1 MNKVEE
7 AIYNLNLFQVS
18 SAETEIPN
26 LGDEYTEVGLNKILK
41 EWYDILFC
49 NQDKI
54 DELLP
59 RIEKFET
66 KSSDYIRDIKTRLT
80 KASSD
85 AKAAN
90 VADRS
95 VTKYTKAV
103 YYSPSTISYVEGE
116 TTAYVDGGKI
126 IGVKESDTFNSA
138 NSSVISNNTGS
149 GIACYT
155 FEDGKRIDLVWT
167 VNGGA
172 AQSRDVL
179 NTNTESTISY
189 SSLNGGIK
197 SFILD
202 IDRKEYGVFNN
213 IQLKTKRAYV
223 YTIYTSNDS
232 INYNRIADRILTNSL
247 NESIGET
254 NDRYV
259 RIVIELDKNSDYTS
273 GRYTYNVEI
282 NSFYIAVKRYSTPT
296 VYITGDIP
304 IRATGEFVA
313 IDTCDNYQSKDV
325 DMHYQ
330 ISING
335 GAYRDIKP
343 LRKLSKAGRS
353 IRSILPINDY
363 SDNNIVT
370 LHSHTRH
377 SDGNVFT
384 TEIDPALLETNVFK
398 YYDATSPISVNGNV
412 VSASGIAISEKAI
425 DFKDTYFVN
434 GVPFSGKSTIYTGF
448 NSLSFPADNYVEIY
462 DVTKYTLVSFTS
474 GQYKIVD
481 AAGAE
486 HTITDENWE
495 NNPFT
500 SIVLSLKYILGKE
513 LEYGKD
519 INTSKSGNGY
529 KLIAPESVK
538 SLYVAARQ
546 KNAIINTARIKIKM
560 KTLDGYTKPNVSRIL
575 IKVA

>member
-7 AIYNLNLFQVS
+7 AIYNLNLFQAS
-18 SAETEIPN
+18 SAGTEIPS
-26 LGDEYTEVGLNKILK
+26 LGSEYTEAGLNKILK

-66 KSSDYIRDIKTRLT
+66 RSSDYVRDIKTRLA

-103 YYSPSTISYVEGE
+103 YYSPSSISYIEEE

-126 IGVKESDTFNSA
+126 VGVKESDTFNSD
-138 NSSVISNNTGS
+138 SHVISNNTSS
-149 GIACYT
+149 GISCYV
-155 FEDGKRIDLVWT
+155 FEDNKKVDLVWT
-167 VNGGA
+167 VDGGA
-172 AQSRDVL
+172 AQSRNIL
-179 NTNTESTISY
+179 NSNVNSTISY
-189 SSLNGGIK
+189 SSLNGGTK
-197 SFILD
+197 SFVLD

-232 INYNRIADRILTNSL
+232 INYNRITDRILTNSL

-259 RIVIELDKNSDYTS
+259 RIVIELDKNSDYVS
-273 GRYTYNVEI
+273 GRYIYNVEI
-282 NSFYIAVKRYSTPT
+282 SSFHIAVKRYSTPT
-296 VYITGDIP
+296 EYVTGDIP

-313 IDTCDNYQSKDV
+313 IDTCDNYQSKNV

-335 GAYRDIKP
+335 GAYKDIKP
-343 LRKLSKAGRS
+343 LRKLSKTGRS

-370 LHSHTRH
+370 LHAHIRH
-377 SDGNVFT
+377 PDGNIFT
-384 TEIDPALLETNVFK
+384 TEIDPALLETNIFK
-398 YYDATSPISVNGNV
+398 YYDATNPISVKGNV
-412 VSASGIAISEKAI
+412 VSASGIAVSEKVI
-425 DFKDTYFVN
+425 NFKDTYFVN
-434 GVPFSGKSTIYTGF
+434 GVPFSGESTIYTGF

-462 DVTKYTLVSFTS
+462 DVTKYTLVSFNS
-474 GQYKIVD
+474 GEFRVAD
-481 AAGAE
+481 AAGVE
-486 HTITDENWE
+486 QTIIDEDWE
-495 NNPFT
+495 KNPFT
-500 SIVLSLKYILGKE
+500 SIVLSLKYILGRE

-519 INTSKSGNGY
+519 INTSKSKNGY
-529 KLIAPESVK
+529 QLITSENVK

-546 KNAIINTARIKIKM
+546 KSAIINTARIKIKM

>member
-7 AIYNLNLFQVS
+7 AIYNLNLFQAS
-18 SAETEIPN
+18 SAGTEIPN
-26 LGDEYTEVGLNKILK
+26 LGNEYTEVGLNKILK

-66 KSSDYIRDIKTRLT
+66 KSSDYVRDIKTRLA

-103 YYSPSTISYVEGE
+103 YYSPSSISYIEEE

-126 IGVKESDTFNSA
+126 VGVKESDTFNSD
-138 NSSVISNNTGS
+138 SHVISNNTSS
-149 GIACYT
+149 GISCYV
-155 FEDGKRIDLVWT
+155 FEDNKKVDLVWT
-167 VNGGA
+167 VDGGA
-172 AQSRDVL
+172 AQSRNVL
-179 NTNTESTISY
+179 NSNINSTISY
-189 SSLNGGIK
+189 SSLNGGTK
-197 SFILD
+197 SFVLD

-232 INYNRIADRILTNSL
+232 INYNRITDRILTNSL

-259 RIVIELDKNSDYTS
+259 RIVIELDKNSDYVS
-273 GRYTYNVEI
+273 GRYIYNVEI
-282 NSFYIAVKRYSTPT
+282 SSFHIAVKRYSTPT
-296 VYITGDIP
+296 EYVTGDIP

-313 IDTCDNYQSKDV
+313 IDTCDNYQSKNV

-335 GAYRDIKP
+335 GAYKDIKP
-343 LRKLSKAGRS
+343 LRKLSKTGRS

-370 LHSHTRH
+370 LHAHIRH
-377 SDGNVFT
+377 PDGNIFT
-384 TEIDPALLETNVFK
+384 TEIDPALLETNIFK
-398 YYDATSPISVNGNV
+398 YYDATNPISVKGNV
-412 VSASGIAISEKAI
+412 VSASGIAISEKVI
-425 DFKDTYFVN
+425 NFKDTYFVN
-434 GVPFSGKSTIYTGF
+434 GVPFSGESTIYTGF

-462 DVTKYTLVSFTS
+462 DVTKYTLVSFNS
-474 GQYKIVD
+474 GEFRVAD
-481 AAGAE
+481 AAGVE
-486 HTITDENWE
+486 QTIIDEDWE
-495 NNPFT
+495 KNPFT
-500 SIVLSLKYILGKE
+500 SIVLSLKYILGRE

-519 INTSKSGNGY
+519 INTSKSKNGY
-529 KLIAPESVK
+529 QLIASENVK

>member
-7 AIYNLNLFQVS
+7 AIYNLNLFQAS
-18 SAETEIPN
+18 STEAEVPA
-26 LGDEYTEVGLNKILK
+26 LGSEYTEAGLNKILK
-41 EWYDILFC
+41 EWYDLLFC

-54 DELLP
+54 DEILP
-59 RIEKFET
+59 RIEQFET
-66 KSSDYIRDIKTRLT
+66 KSSNYVRDIKTRLA

-95 VTKYTKAV
+95 ITKYTKAV
-103 YYSPSTISYVEGE
+103 YYSPSSISYIEDE

-126 IGVKESDTFNSA
+126 VGVKESDTFSG
-138 NSSVISNNTGS
+138 SEGSVISNRTSS
-149 GIACYT
+149 GISCYI
-155 FEDGKRIDLVWT
+155 FEGNKKVDLVWT
-167 VNGGA
+167 TDSGA
-172 AQSRDVL
+172 AQSLNVL
-179 NTNTESTISY
+179 NSNIKSTISY
-189 SSLNGGIK
+189 SSLTGGTK
-197 SFILD
+197 SFVLD

-232 INYNRIADRILTNSL
+232 INYNRITDRVLTNSL

-259 RIVIELDKNSDYTS
+259 RIVIELDKNSDYVS
-273 GRYTYNVEI
+273 GKYIYTVAI
-282 NSFYIAVKRYSTPT
+282 NSFHIAVKRYSTPT
-296 VYITGDIP
+296 EYVTGDIP

-313 IDTCDNYQSKDV
+313 IDTCDNYQSKNV

-335 GAYRDIKP
+335 GAYKDIKP
-343 LRKLSKAGRS
+343 LRKLSKTGRS

-370 LHSHTRH
+370 LHTHTRH
-377 SDGNVFT
+377 PEGNTFT
-384 TEIDPALLETNVFK
+384 TEIDPALLETNIFK
-398 YYDATSPISVNGNV
+398 YYDATNPISVDGNV
-412 VSASGIAISEKAI
+412 VSATGIAISEKVI
-425 DFKDTYFVN
+425 NFKDTYFVN
-434 GVPFSGKSTIYTGF
+434 GVPFSGESTIYTGF

-462 DVTKYTLVSFTS
+462 DVTKYTLVSFKS
-474 GQYKIVD
+474 GEFRVAD
-481 AAGAE
+481 SAGVE
-486 HTITDENWE
+486 HTIIDEDWE
-495 NNPFT
+495 KNPFT

-519 INTSKSGNGY
+519 VKTSKSENGY
-529 KLIAPESVK
+529 QLTTPENVK

-546 KNAIINTARIKIKM
+546 KDAIINTARIKIKM

>member
-7 AIYNLNLFQVS
+7 AIYNLNLFQAS
-18 SAETEIPN
+18 SAGTEIPS
-26 LGDEYTEVGLNKILK
+26 LGSEYTEAGLNKILK

-66 KSSDYIRDIKTRLT
+66 RSSDYVRDIKTRLA

-103 YYSPSTISYVEGE
+103 YYSPSSISYIEEE

-126 IGVKESDTFNSA
+126 VGVKESDTFNSD
-138 NSSVISNNTGS
+138 SHVISNNTSS
-149 GIACYT
+149 GISCYV
-155 FEDGKRIDLVWT
+155 FEDNKKVDLVWT
-167 VNGGA
+167 VDGGA
-172 AQSRDVL
+172 AQSRNVL
-179 NTNTESTISY
+179 NSNVNSTISY
-189 SSLNGGIK
+189 SSLNGGTK
-197 SFILD
+197 SFVLD

-232 INYNRIADRILTNSL
+232 INYNRITDRILTNSL

-259 RIVIELDKNSDYTS
+259 RIVIELDKNSDYVS
-273 GRYTYNVEI
+273 GRYIYNVEI
-282 NSFYIAVKRYSTPT
+282 SSFHIAVKRYSTPT
-296 VYITGDIP
+296 EYVTGDIP

-313 IDTCDNYQSKDV
+313 IDTCDNYQSKNV

-335 GAYRDIKP
+335 GAYKDIKP
-343 LRKLSKAGRS
+343 LRKLSKTGRS

-370 LHSHTRH
+370 LHAHIRH
-377 SDGNVFT
+377 PDGNIFT
-384 TEIDPALLETNVFK
+384 TEIDPALLETNIFK
-398 YYDATSPISVNGNV
+398 YYDATNPISVKGNV
-412 VSASGIAISEKAI
+412 VSASGIAISEKVI
-425 DFKDTYFVN
+425 NFKDTYFVN
-434 GVPFSGKSTIYTGF
+434 GVPFSGESTIYTGF

-462 DVTKYTLVSFTS
+462 DVTKYTLVSFNS
-474 GQYKIVD
+474 GEFRVAD
-481 AAGAE
+481 AAGVEQTIIAE
-486 HTITDENWE
+486 DWE
-495 NNPFT
+495 KNPFT
-500 SIVLSLKYILGKE
+500 SIVLSLKYILGRE
-513 LEYGKD
+513 LGYGKD
-519 INTSKSGNGY
+519 INTSKSKNGY
-529 KLIAPESVK
+529 QLKTSEDVK

>member
-7 AIYNLNLFQVS
+7 AIYNLNLFQAS
-18 SAETEIPN
+18 SAGTEIPN
-26 LGDEYTEVGLNKILK
+26 LGNEYTEVGLNKILK

-66 KSSDYIRDIKTRLT
+66 KSSDYVRDIKTRLA

-103 YYSPSTISYVEGE
+103 YYSPSSISYIEEE

-126 IGVKESDTFNSA
+126 VGVKESDTFNSD
-138 NSSVISNNTGS
+138 SHVISNNTSS
-149 GIACYT
+149 GISCYV
-155 FEDGKRIDLVWT
+155 FEDNKKVDLVWT
-167 VNGGA
+167 VDGGA
-172 AQSRDVL
+172 AQSRNVL
-179 NTNTESTISY
+179 NSNINSTISY
-189 SSLNGGIK
+189 SSLNGGTK
-197 SFILD
+197 SFVLD

-232 INYNRIADRILTNSL
+232 INYNRITDRILTNSL

-259 RIVIELDKNSDYTS
+259 RIVIELDKNSDYVS
-273 GRYTYNVEI
+273 GRYIYNVEI
-282 NSFYIAVKRYSTPT
+282 SSFHIAVKRYSTPT
-296 VYITGDIP
+296 EYVTGDIP

-313 IDTCDNYQSKDV
+313 IDTCDNYQSRNV

-335 GAYRDIKP
+335 GAYKDIKP
-343 LRKLSKAGRS
+343 LRKLSKTGRS

-370 LHSHTRH
+370 LHAHIRH
-377 SDGNVFT
+377 PDGNIFT
-384 TEIDPALLETNVFK
+384 TEIDPALLETNIFK
-398 YYDATSPISVNGNV
+398 YYDATNPISVKGNV
-412 VSASGIAISEKAI
+412 VSASGIAISEKVI
-425 DFKDTYFVN
+425 NFKDTYFVN
-434 GVPFSGKSTIYTGF
+434 GVPFSGESTIYTGF

-462 DVTKYTLVSFTS
+462 DVTKYTLVSFNS
-474 GQYKIVD
+474 GEFRVAD
-481 AAGAE
+481 AAGVE
-486 HTITDENWE
+486 QTIIDEDWE
-495 NNPFT
+495 KNPFT
-500 SIVLSLKYILGKE
+500 SIVLSLKYILGRE

-519 INTSKSGNGY
+519 INTSKSKNGY
-529 KLIAPESVK
+529 QLIASENVK

>member
-7 AIYNLNLFQVS
+7 AIYNLNSFQAS
-18 SAETEIPN
+18 SAGTQIPDI
-26 LGDEYTEVGLNKILK
+26 GDEYTEAGLNKILK

-49 NQDKI
+49 NQDKM

-59 RIEKFET
+59 RIEKFEI
-66 KSSDYIRDIKTRLT
+66 KSSDYIRDIKTRLA

-95 VTKYTKAV
+95 ITKYTKAV
-103 YYSPSTISYVEGE
+103 YYSPSSISYIEDE

-126 IGVKESDTFNSA
+126 VGVKESDTFEKSE
-138 NSSVISNNTGS
+138 SSIISNNTNS
-149 GIACYT
+149 GISCYI
-155 FEDGKRIDLVWT
+155 FDNNKKIDLVWT
-167 VNGGA
+167 VDNGE
-172 AQSRDVL
+172 AQNRNIL
-179 NTNTESTISY
+179 NSNVKSTISY
-189 SSLNGGIK
+189 SSLNGGSK

-232 INYNRIADRILTNSL
+232 ISYNRITDRVLTNSL

-259 RIVIELDKNSDYTS
+259 RIVIDLDKSSDYIS
-273 GRYTYNVEI
+273 GRYIYNVEI
-282 NSFYIAVKRYSTPT
+282 SSFHIAVKRYSTPT
-296 VYITGDIP
+296 EYVTGDIP

-313 IDTCDNYQSKDV
+313 IDTCDNYQSKNV

-335 GAYRDIKP
+335 GAYKDIKP
-343 LRKLSKAGRS
+343 LRKLSKTGRS

-370 LHSHTRH
+370 LHSHTRD
-377 SDGNVFT
+377 SDGNTFT
-384 TEIDPALLETNVFK
+384 TEIDPALLETNIFK
-398 YYDATSPISVNGNV
+398 YYDATNPISVKGNV
-412 VSASGIAISEKAI
+412 VSASGIAISEKVVN
-425 DFKDTYFVN
+425 FKDTYFVN
-434 GVPFSGKSTIYTGF
+434 GVPFSGESTIYTGF

-462 DVTKYTLVSFTS
+462 DVTKYTLVSFKS
-474 GQYKIVD
+474 GEFRVVD
-481 AAGAE
+481 TAGEE
-486 HTITDENWE
+486 HTIVDEDWE
-495 NNPFT
+495 KNPFT
-500 SIVLSLKYILGKE
+500 SIVLSLKYILGRE

-519 INTSKSGNGY
+519 INTRKSENGY
-529 KLIAPESVK
+529 QLKTSENVK
-538 SLYVAARQ
+538 ALYVAARQ

>member
-7 AIYNLNLFQVS
+7 AIYNLNLFQAS
-18 SAETEIPN
+18 SAGTEIPN
-26 LGDEYTEVGLNKILK
+26 LGNEYTEAGLNKILK

-66 KSSDYIRDIKTRLT
+66 RSSDYVRDIKTRLA

-103 YYSPSTISYVEGE
+103 YYSPSSISYIEEE

-126 IGVKESDTFNSA
+126 VGVKESDTFNSD
-138 NSSVISNNTGS
+138 SHVISNNTSS
-149 GIACYT
+149 GISCYV
-155 FEDGKRIDLVWT
+155 FEDNKKVDLVWT
-167 VNGGA
+167 VDGGA
-172 AQSRDVL
+172 AQSRNVL
-179 NTNTESTISY
+179 NSNINSTISY
-189 SSLNGGIK
+189 SSLNGGTK
-197 SFILD
+197 SFVLD

-232 INYNRIADRILTNSL
+232 INYNRITDRILTNSL

-259 RIVIELDKNSDYTS
+259 RIVIELDKNSDYVS
-273 GRYTYNVEI
+273 GRYIYNVEI
-282 NSFYIAVKRYSTPT
+282 SSFHIAVKRYSTPT
-296 VYITGDIP
+296 EYVTGDIP

-313 IDTCDNYQSKDV
+313 IDTCDNYQSKNV

-335 GAYRDIKP
+335 GAYKDIKP
-343 LRKLSKAGRS
+343 LRKLSKTGRS

-370 LHSHTRH
+370 LHAHIRH
-377 SDGNVFT
+377 PDGNIFT
-384 TEIDPALLETNVFK
+384 TEIDPALLETNIFK
-398 YYDATSPISVNGNV
+398 YYDATSPISVKGNV
-412 VSASGIAISEKAI
+412 VSASGIAISEKVI
-425 DFKDTYFVN
+425 NFKDTYFVN
-434 GVPFSGKSTIYTGF
+434 GVPFSGESTIYTGF
-448 NSLSFPADNYVEIY
+448 NSLSFPADDYVEIY
-462 DVTKYTLVSFTS
+462 DVTKYTLVSFKS
-474 GQYKIVD
+474 GEFRVAD
-481 AAGAE
+481 AAGVE
-486 HTITDENWE
+486 QTIIDEDWE
-495 NNPFT
+495 KNPFT
-500 SIVLSLKYILGKE
+500 SIVLSLKYILGRE

-519 INTSKSGNGY
+519 INTSKSKNGY
-529 KLIAPESVK
+529 QLITSENVK

-546 KNAIINTARIKIKM
+546 KNAIINTTRIKIKM

>member
-7 AIYNLNLFQVS
+7 AIYNLNLFQAS
-18 SAETEIPN
+18 STGAEVPD
-26 LGDEYTEVGLNKILK
+26 LSSEYTEAGLNKILK
-41 EWYDILFC
+41 EWYDLLFC

-54 DELLP
+54 DEILP
-59 RIEKFET
+59 RIEQFET
-66 KSSDYIRDIKTRLT
+66 KSSNYVRDIKTRLA

-95 VTKYTKAV
+95 ITKYTKAV
-103 YYSPSTISYVEGE
+103 YYSPSSISYIEDE

-126 IGVKESDTFNSA
+126 IGVKESDTFSG
-138 NSSVISNNTGS
+138 SEGSVISNRTSS
-149 GIACYT
+149 GISCYI
-155 FEDGKRIDLVWT
+155 FEGNKKVDLVWT
-167 VNGGA
+167 TDSGA
-172 AQSRDVL
+172 AQSLNVL
-179 NTNTESTISY
+179 NSNVKSTISY
-189 SSLNGGIK
+189 SSLTGGTK
-197 SFILD
+197 SFVLD

-232 INYNRIADRILTNSL
+232 INYNRITDRVLTNSL

-259 RIVIELDKNSDYTS
+259 RIVIELDKNSDYVS
-273 GRYTYNVEI
+273 GKYIYTVEI
-282 NSFYIAVKRYSTPT
+282 NSFHIAVKRYSTPT
-296 VYITGDIP
+296 EYVTGDIP

-313 IDTCDNYQSKDV
+313 IDTCDNYQSKNV

-335 GAYRDIKP
+335 GAYKDIKP
-343 LRKLSKAGRS
+343 LRKLSKTGRS

-370 LHSHTRH
+370 LHTHTRH
-377 SDGNVFT
+377 PEGNTFT
-384 TEIDPALLETNVFK
+384 TEIDPALLETNIFK
-398 YYDATSPISVNGNV
+398 YYDATNPISVDGNV
-412 VSASGIAISEKAI
+412 VSATGIAISEKVI
-425 DFKDTYFVN
+425 NFKDTYFVN
-434 GVPFSGKSTIYTGF
+434 GVPFSGESTIYTGF

-462 DVTKYTLVSFTS
+462 DVTKYTLVSFKS
-474 GQYKIVD
+474 GEFRVAD
-481 AAGAE
+481 ATGVE
-486 HTITDENWE
+486 HTIVDEDWE
-495 NNPFT
+495 KNPFT

-519 INTSKSGNGY
+519 VKTSKSENGY
-529 KLIAPESVK
+529 QLTTPENVK

-546 KNAIINTARIKIKM
+546 KDAIINTARIKIKM

>member
-7 AIYNLNLFQVS
+7 AIYNLNLFQAS
-18 SAETEIPN
+18 SAGTEIPN
-26 LGDEYTEVGLNKILK
+26 LGNEYAEVGLNKILK

-66 KSSDYIRDIKTRLT
+66 KSSDYVRDIKTRLA

-103 YYSPSTISYVEGE
+103 YYSPSSISYIEEE

-126 IGVKESDTFNSA
+126 VGVKESDTFNSD
-138 NSSVISNNTGS
+138 SHVISNNTSS
-149 GIACYT
+149 GISCYV
-155 FEDGKRIDLVWT
+155 FEDNKKVDLVWT
-167 VNGGA
+167 VDGGA
-172 AQSRDVL
+172 AQSRNVL
-179 NTNTESTISY
+179 NSNINSTISY
-189 SSLNGGIK
+189 SSLNGGTK
-197 SFILD
+197 NFVLD

-232 INYNRIADRILTNSL
+232 INYNRITDRILTNSL

-259 RIVIELDKNSDYTS
+259 RIVIELDKNSDYVS
-273 GRYTYNVEI
+273 GRYIYNVEI
-282 NSFYIAVKRYSTPT
+282 SSFHIAVKRYSTPT
-296 VYITGDIP
+296 EYVTGDIP

-313 IDTCDNYQSKDV
+313 IDTCDNYQSKNV

-335 GAYRDIKP
+335 GAYKDIKP
-343 LRKLSKAGRS
+343 LRKLSKTGRS

-370 LHSHTRH
+370 LHAHIRH
-377 SDGNVFT
+377 PDGNIFT
-384 TEIDPALLETNVFK
+384 TEIDPALLEANIFK
-398 YYDATSPISVNGNV
+398 YYDATNPISVKGNV
-412 VSASGIAISEKAI
+412 VSASGIAISEKVI
-425 DFKDTYFVN
+425 NFKDTYFVN
-434 GVPFSGKSTIYTGF
+434 GVPFSGESTIYTGF

-462 DVTKYTLVSFTS
+462 DVTKYTLVSFNS
-474 GQYKIVD
+474 GEFRVAD
-481 AAGAE
+481 AAGVE
-486 HTITDENWE
+486 QTIIDEDWE
-495 NNPFT
+495 KNPFT
-500 SIVLSLKYILGKE
+500 SIVLSLKYILGRE

-519 INTSKSGNGY
+519 INTSKSENGY
-529 KLIAPESVK
+529 RLKTSEDIK

>member
-7 AIYNLNLFQVS
+7 AIYNLNLFQAS
-18 SAETEIPN
+18 STEAEVPA
-26 LGDEYTEVGLNKILK
+26 LGSEYTEAGLNKILK
-41 EWYDILFC
+41 EWYDLLFC

-54 DELLP
+54 DEILP
-59 RIEKFET
+59 RIEQFET
-66 KSSDYIRDIKTRLT
+66 KSSNYVRDIKTRLA

-95 VTKYTKAV
+95 ITKYTKAV
-103 YYSPSTISYVEGE
+103 YYSPSSISYIEDE

-126 IGVKESDTFNSA
+126 VGVRESDTFSG
-138 NSSVISNNTGS
+138 SEGSVISNRTSS
-149 GIACYT
+149 GISCYI
-155 FEDGKRIDLVWT
+155 FEGNKKVDLVWT
-167 VNGGA
+167 TDSGA
-172 AQSRDVL
+172 AQSLNVL
-179 NTNTESTISY
+179 NSNIKSTISY
-189 SSLNGGIK
+189 SSLTGGTK
-197 SFILD
+197 SFVLD

-232 INYNRIADRILTNSL
+232 INYNRITDRVLTNSL

-259 RIVIELDKNSDYTS
+259 RIVIELDKNSDYVS
-273 GRYTYNVEI
+273 GKYIYTVAI
-282 NSFYIAVKRYSTPT
+282 NSFHIAVKRYSTPT
-296 VYITGDIP
+296 EYVTGDIP

-313 IDTCDNYQSKDV
+313 IDTCDNYQSKNV

-335 GAYRDIKP
+335 GAYKDIKP
-343 LRKLSKAGRS
+343 LRKLSKTGRS

-370 LHSHTRH
+370 LHTHTRH
-377 SDGNVFT
+377 PEGNTFT
-384 TEIDPALLETNVFK
+384 TEIDPALLETNIFK
-398 YYDATSPISVNGNV
+398 YYDATNPISVDGNV
-412 VSASGIAISEKAI
+412 VSATGIAISEKVI
-425 DFKDTYFVN
+425 NFKDTYFVN
-434 GVPFSGKSTIYTGF
+434 GVPFSGESTIYTGF

-462 DVTKYTLVSFTS
+462 DVTKYTLVSFKS
-474 GQYKIVD
+474 GEFRVAD
-481 AAGAE
+481 AAGVE
-486 HTITDENWE
+486 HTIIDEDWE
-495 NNPFT
+495 KNPFT

-519 INTSKSGNGY
+519 VKTSKSENGY
-529 KLIAPESVK
+529 QLTTPENVK

-546 KNAIINTARIKIKM
+546 KDAIINTARIKIKM

>member
-7 AIYNLNLFQVS
+7 AIYNLNLFQAS
-18 SAETEIPN
+18 SA
-26 LGDEYTEVGLNKILK
+26 GTEVPSLGEEYSEAGLNKILK
-41 EWYDILFC
+41 EWYDTLFC

-59 RIEKFET
+59 RIERFET

-85 AKAAN
+85 GKAAN

-95 VTKYTKAV
+95 ITKYTKAV
-103 YYSPSTISYVEGE
+103 YYSPSSISYIEDE
-116 TTAYVDGGKI
+116 TSAYVDGGKI
-126 IGVKESDTFNSA
+126 IGVRETDTNSDNHSYTHSD
-138 NSSVISNNTGS
+138 STGTGIS
-149 GIACYT
+149 CYT
-155 FEDGKRIDLVWT
+155 FDGNKKINLVWT
-167 VNGGA
+167 ANGRPSAIGSLVN
-172 AQSRDVL
+172 SDV
-179 NTNTESTISY
+179 NSTISY
-189 SSLNGGIK
+189 SSINGGTK

-202 IDRKEYGVFNN
+202 IDRKEYGVFNS
-213 IQLKTKRAYV
+213 IQIKTKRAYV

-232 INYNRIADRILTNSL
+232 INYNRVVDRTLTNSL

-259 RIVIELDKNSDYTS
+259 RIVIELHKNSDYIS
-273 GRYTYNVEI
+273 GRYIYTVDI
-282 NSFYIAVKRYSTPT
+282 SSFHIVVKRYSTPT
-296 VYITGDIP
+296 QYVTGDIP
-304 IRATGEFVA
+304 IRATGEYVA
-313 IDTCDNYQSKDV
+313 IDTCDNYQSKNV

-335 GAYRDIKP
+335 GDYRDIKP

-384 TEIDPALLETNVFK
+384 TEIDPALLETNIFK
-398 YYDATSPISVNGNV
+398 YYDATNPISVKGNV
-412 VSASGIAISEKAI
+412 VSASGICVEEKEL

-434 GVPFSGKSTIYTGF
+434 GVPYSGRSTVYTGF
-448 NSLSFPADNYVEIY
+448 NSLSFPADKYVEVY
-462 DVTKYTLVSFTS
+462 DVTKYTLVQYS
-474 GQYKIVD
+474 GGKYTIKD
-481 AAGAE
+481 AAGKE
-486 HTITDENWE
+486 HIINDENWQE
-495 NNPFT
+495 NPF
-500 SIVLSLKYILGKE
+500 SIIVTTLKYVLGKE

-519 INTSKSGNGY
+519 INTSKSENGY
-529 KLIAPESVK
+529 QLKTSESVK
-538 SLYVAARQ
+538 ALYVAARQ
-546 KNAIINTARIKIKM
+546 KNAVINTARIKIKM
-560 KTLDGYTKPNVSRIL
+560 KTLDGYTKPYVSRIL

>member
-7 AIYNLNLFQVS
+7 AIYNLNLFQAS
-18 SAETEIPN
+18 SAGTEIPS
-26 LGDEYTEVGLNKILK
+26 LGSEYTEAGLNKILK

-66 KSSDYIRDIKTRLT
+66 RSSDYVRDIKTRLA

-103 YYSPSTISYVEGE
+103 YYSPSSISYIEEE

-126 IGVKESDTFNSA
+126 VGVKESDTFNSD
-138 NSSVISNNTGS
+138 SHVISNNTSS
-149 GIACYT
+149 GISCYV
-155 FEDGKRIDLVWT
+155 FEDNKKVDLVWT
-167 VNGGA
+167 VDGGA
-172 AQSRDVL
+172 AQSRNVL
-179 NTNTESTISY
+179 NSNINSTISY
-189 SSLNGGIK
+189 SSLNGGTK
-197 SFILD
+197 SFVLD

-232 INYNRIADRILTNSL
+232 INYNRITDRVLTNSL

-259 RIVIELDKNSDYTS
+259 RIVIELDKNSDYVS
-273 GRYTYNVEI
+273 GRYIYNVEI
-282 NSFYIAVKRYSTPT
+282 SSFHIAVKRYSTPT
-296 VYITGDIP
+296 EYVTGDIP

-313 IDTCDNYQSKDV
+313 IDTCDNYQSKNV

-335 GAYRDIKP
+335 GAYKDIKP
-343 LRKLSKAGRS
+343 LRKLSKTGRS

-370 LHSHTRH
+370 LHAHIRH
-377 SDGNVFT
+377 PDGNIFT
-384 TEIDPALLETNVFK
+384 TEIDPALLETNIFK
-398 YYDATSPISVNGNV
+398 YYDATSPISVKGNV
-412 VSASGIAISEKAI
+412 VSASGIAVSEKVI
-425 DFKDTYFVN
+425 NFKDTYFVN
-434 GVPFSGKSTIYTGF
+434 GVPFSGESTIYTGF

-462 DVTKYTLVSFTS
+462 DVTKYTLVSFNS
-474 GQYKIVD
+474 GEFRVAD
-481 AAGAE
+481 AAGVE
-486 HTITDENWE
+486 QTIIDEDWE
-495 NNPFT
+495 KNPFT
-500 SIVLSLKYILGKE
+500 SIVLSLKYILGRE

-519 INTSKSGNGY
+519 INTSKSKNGY
-529 KLIAPESVK
+529 QLITSENVK

>member
-95 VTKYTKAV
+95 VTKYTKAA

-149 GIACYT
+149 GISCYT

-179 NTNTESTISY
+179 NANTESTISY

-273 GRYTYNVEI
+273 GRYIYNVEI

-296 VYITGDIP
+296 VYVTGDIP
-304 IRATGEFVA
+304 IRATGEFIA
-313 IDTCDNYQSKDV
+313 IDTCDNYQSKNV

-343 LRKLSKAGRS
+343 LRKLSKTGRS

-370 LHSHTRH
+370 LHTYTRH
-377 SDGNVFT
+377 PDGNLFA

-412 VSASGIAISEKAI
+412 VSASGIAISEKVI
-425 DFKDTYFVN
+425 NFKDTYFVN

-462 DVTKYTLVSFTS
+462 DITKYTLVSFTS
-474 GQYKIVD
+474 GQYRIVD

-486 HTITDENWE
+486 HTITDEDWE

-529 KLIAPESVK
+529 QLIAPESVK

>member
-7 AIYNLNLFQVS
+7 AIYNLNLFQAS
-18 SAETEIPN
+18 SAGTEIPN
-26 LGDEYTEVGLNKILK
+26 LGNEYTEVGLNKILK

-66 KSSDYIRDIKTRLT
+66 KSSDYVRDIKTRLA

-103 YYSPSTISYVEGE
+103 YYSPSSISYIEEE

-126 IGVKESDTFNSA
+126 VGVKESDTFNSD
-138 NSSVISNNTGS
+138 SHVISNNTSS
-149 GIACYT
+149 GISCYV
-155 FEDGKRIDLVWT
+155 FEDNKKVDLVWT
-167 VNGGA
+167 VDGGA
-172 AQSRDVL
+172 AQSRNVL
-179 NTNTESTISY
+179 NSNINSTISY
-189 SSLNGGIK
+189 SSLNGGTK
-197 SFILD
+197 SFVLD

-232 INYNRIADRILTNSL
+232 INYNRITDRILTNSL

-259 RIVIELDKNSDYTS
+259 RIVIELDKNSDYVS
-273 GRYTYNVEI
+273 GRYIYNVEI
-282 NSFYIAVKRYSTPT
+282 SSFHIAVKRYSTPT
-296 VYITGDIP
+296 EYVTGDIP

-313 IDTCDNYQSKDV
+313 IDTCDNYQSKNV

-335 GAYRDIKP
+335 GAYKDIKP
-343 LRKLSKAGRS
+343 LRKLSKTGRS

-370 LHSHTRH
+370 LHAHIRH
-377 SDGNVFT
+377 PDGNIFT
-384 TEIDPALLETNVFK
+384 TEIDPALLETNIFK
-398 YYDATSPISVNGNV
+398 YYDATSPISVKGNV
-412 VSASGIAISEKAI
+412 VSASGIAISEKVI
-425 DFKDTYFVN
+425 NFKDTYFVN
-434 GVPFSGKSTIYTGF
+434 GVPFSGESTIYTGF

-462 DVTKYTLVSFTS
+462 DVTKYTLVSFNS
-474 GQYKIVD
+474 GEFRVAD
-481 AAGAE
+481 AAGVE
-486 HTITDENWE
+486 QTIIDEDWE
-495 NNPFT
+495 KNPFT
-500 SIVLSLKYILGKE
+500 SIVLSLKYILGRE

-519 INTSKSGNGY
+519 INTSKSKNGY
-529 KLIAPESVK
+529 QLITSENVK

>member
-7 AIYNLNLFQVS
+7 AIYNLNLFQAS
-18 SAETEIPN
+18 SAGTEIPN
-26 LGDEYTEVGLNKILK
+26 LGNEYTEVGLNKILK

-66 KSSDYIRDIKTRLT
+66 KSSDYVRDIKTRLA

-103 YYSPSTISYVEGE
+103 YYSPSSISYIEEE

-126 IGVKESDTFNSA
+126 VGVKESDTF
-138 NSSVISNNTGS
+138 SSDSHVISNNTSS
-149 GIACYT
+149 GISCYV
-155 FEDGKRIDLVWT
+155 FEDNKKVDLVWT
-167 VNGGA
+167 VDGGA
-172 AQSRDVL
+172 AQSRNVL
-179 NTNTESTISY
+179 NSNINSTISY
-189 SSLNGGIK
+189 SSLNGGTK
-197 SFILD
+197 SFVLD

-232 INYNRIADRILTNSL
+232 INYNRITDRILTNSL

-259 RIVIELDKNSDYTS
+259 RIVIELDKNSDYVS
-273 GRYTYNVEI
+273 GRYIYNVEI
-282 NSFYIAVKRYSTPT
+282 SSFHIAVKRYSTPT
-296 VYITGDIP
+296 EYVTGDIP

-313 IDTCDNYQSKDV
+313 IDTCDNYQSKNV

-335 GAYRDIKP
+335 GAYKDIKP
-343 LRKLSKAGRS
+343 LRKLSKTGRS

-370 LHSHTRH
+370 LHAHIRH
-377 SDGNVFT
+377 PDGNIFT
-384 TEIDPALLETNVFK
+384 TEIDPALLETNIFK
-398 YYDATSPISVNGNV
+398 YYDATSPISVKGNV
-412 VSASGIAISEKAI
+412 VSASGIAISEKVI
-425 DFKDTYFVN
+425 NFKDTYFVN
-434 GVPFSGKSTIYTGF
+434 GVPFSGESTIYTGF

-462 DVTKYTLVSFTS
+462 DVTKYTLVSFNS
-474 GQYKIVD
+474 GEFRVAD
-481 AAGAE
+481 ASGVE
-486 HTITDENWE
+486 QTIIDEDWE
-495 NNPFT
+495 KNPFT
-500 SIVLSLKYILGKE
+500 SIVLSLKYILGRE

-519 INTSKSGNGY
+519 INTSKSKNGY
-529 KLIAPESVK
+529 QLITSENVK

>member
-7 AIYNLNLFQVS
+7 AIYNLNLFQAS
-18 SAETEIPN
+18 SAGTEIPN
-26 LGDEYTEVGLNKILK
+26 LGNEYTEVGLNKILK

-66 KSSDYIRDIKTRLT
+66 KSSDYVRDIKTRLA

-103 YYSPSTISYVEGE
+103 YYSPSSISYIEEE

-126 IGVKESDTFNSA
+126 VGVKESDTF
-138 NSSVISNNTGS
+138 SSDSHVISNNTSS
-149 GIACYT
+149 GISCYV
-155 FEDGKRIDLVWT
+155 FEDNKKVDLVWT
-167 VNGGA
+167 VDGGA
-172 AQSRDVL
+172 AQSRNVL
-179 NTNTESTISY
+179 NSNINSTISY
-189 SSLNGGIK
+189 SSLNGGTK
-197 SFILD
+197 SFVLD

-232 INYNRIADRILTNSL
+232 INYNRITDRILTNSL

-259 RIVIELDKNSDYTS
+259 RIVIELDKNSDYVS
-273 GRYTYNVEI
+273 GRYIYNVEI
-282 NSFYIAVKRYSTPT
+282 SSFHIAVKRYSTPT
-296 VYITGDIP
+296 EYVTGDIP

-313 IDTCDNYQSKDV
+313 IDTCDNYQSKNV

-335 GAYRDIKP
+335 GAYKDIKP
-343 LRKLSKAGRS
+343 LRKLSKTGRS

-370 LHSHTRH
+370 LHAHIRH
-377 SDGNVFT
+377 PDGNIFT
-384 TEIDPALLETNVFK
+384 TEIDPALLETNIFK
-398 YYDATSPISVNGNV
+398 YYDATSPISVKGNV
-412 VSASGIAISEKAI
+412 VSASGIAISEKVI
-425 DFKDTYFVN
+425 NFKDTYFVN
-434 GVPFSGKSTIYTGF
+434 GVPFSGESTIYTGF

-462 DVTKYTLVSFTS
+462 DVTKYTLVSFNS
-474 GQYKIVD
+474 GEFRVAD
-481 AAGAE
+481 AAGVE
-486 HTITDENWE
+486 QTIIDEDWE
-495 NNPFT
+495 KNPFT
-500 SIVLSLKYILGKE
+500 SIVLSLKYILGRE
-513 LEYGKD
+513 LEYSKD
-519 INTSKSGNGY
+519 INTSKSKNGY
-529 KLIAPESVK
+529 QLITPENVK